1 MEPKEPSLQGRI
13 LLAFALSFLILFI
26 SSRLFVGPPPEPGP
40 APAAEPA
47 RPPVTAPAAP
57 AETSPPPP
65 PAITSAGATPPA
77 EPRQGAAPRQG
88 TTEEQIT
95 VESDLYRAV
104 FSTRGAAVKSWTLSR
119 FEDAQGNPLELVN
132 PASAAEY
139 GDPLSI
145 WVSDET
151 LRRAVNSALFVPS
164 ATGTLRAPVTL
175 TFEYSDGRITAR
187 KEFVFTADGYVVNAT
202 TELSSEGTPIPPALA
217 WLGGFGDFHDAAA
230 RGSLIQ
236 VFYRDPMEVVR
247 LTPGNVERRG
257 FLQMVQGWV
266 GLLPPGADVK
276 EISILGQFPF
286 AGIEDHFFCACFLPQ
301 SGSPPATGNNAGS
314 GPQGGPLRVTAFEQ
328 EITMPEQTR
337 RMPTL
342 GVAVSGGDAPTNRLR
357 LYVGPKDPA
366 VLAEVDPLLPSL
378 VDYGWFSFIAQPLF
392 LAMHWTHDNIVPNYG
407 WVIILVTV
415 VINFA
420 LFPLKLKSM
429 RSAIKMQRIQPLM
442 KAIQDKYKHL
452 KMNDPRRQEMSKE
465 TMELYKKHGV
475 NPFGSCLPMV
485 LQIPFLYGF
494 YKVLILSIEM
504 RHAPWILW
512 VQDLSAP
519 EQLPIKTLPLLLC
532 GTQFLLQRMSPMPSP
547 DPTQQKMMM
556 YMPLMFLFMFWGL
569 SSGLVLYWLTGNIV
583 GIAQQWYINR
593 TEMQH
598 MIEEK
603 KAAAIRKKQTAVK
616 K

>member
-1 MEPKEPSLQGRI
+1 MEPKEPSLQGRM
-13 LLAFALSFLILFI
+13 LLAFALSFLILFV
-26 SSRLFVGPPPEPGP
+26 SARLFVPPPEPGSAPPTEPDRPPATAPGTPAETAPP
-40 APAAEPA
+40 APAPA
-47 RPPVTAPAAP
+47 QVT
-57 AETSPPPP
+57 T
-65 PAITSAGATPPA
+65 PA
-77 EPRQGAAPRQG
+77 EPQQGAAPSQGTAPRQG
-88 TTEEQIT
+88 TAEEQIT

-119 FEDAQGNPLELVN
+119 FEDAAGNPLELVN

-139 GDPLSI
+139 GDPFSI

-151 LRRAVNSALFVPS
+151 LRRSVSSALFVPS

-187 KEFVFTADGYVVNAT
+187 KEFVFTADSYVVNAM
-202 TELSSEGTPIPPALA
+202 TELASEGTAVPHALA
-217 WLGGFGDFHDAAA
+217 WLGGFGDLHDAAA
-230 RGSLIQ
+230 RGSFTQ
-236 VFYRDPMEVVR
+236 VFYRDPMELVR
-247 LTPGNVERRG
+247 LLPGNVERRG
-257 FLQMVQGWV
+257 FLQTVQGWL
-266 GLLPPGADVK
+266 GLLPAGADVK

-301 SGSPPATGNNAGS
+301 
-314 GPQGGPLRVTAFEQ
+314 QGPLRVTAFEQ
-328 EITMPEQTR
+328 DVATPEQDRIT
-337 RMPTL
+337 PTL
-342 GVAVSGGDAPTNRLR
+342 GVAVSGGDAPVNRLR

-366 VLAEVDPLLPSL
+366 VLAAVEPALAGL

-392 LAMHWTHDNIVPNYG
+392 LAMHWTYDHVVANYG
-407 WVIILVTV
+407 WVIVLVTI

-429 RSAIKMQRIQPLM
+429 RSAMKMQRIQPQM

-452 KMNDPRRQEMSKE
+452 KMNDPRRQEMTRE
-465 TMELYKKHGV
+465 TMDLYKKHGV
-475 NPFGSCLPMV
+475 NPFGSCLPML

-504 RHAPWILW
+504 RHAPWIFW
-512 VQDLSAP
+512 IRDLSTP
-519 EQLPIKTLPLLLC
+519 EQIPIRTLPILLC
-532 GTQFLLQRMSPMPSP
+532 ATQFLLQKMSPMPSP

-556 YMPLMFLFMFWGL
+556 YMPLMFLFLFWSL
-569 SSGLVLYWLTGNIV
+569 SSGLVLYWLTGNLV

-593 TEMQH
+593 TEMRH

-603 KAAAIRKKQTAVK
+603 KAAAIRKRQTAVK

>member
-1 MEPKEPSLQGRI
+1 METKEPSLQGRI

-40 APAAEPA
+40 GPATEPA
-47 RPPVTAPAAP
+47 PPPATAPSAP
-57 AETSPPPP
+57 AEASPPALSA
-65 PAITSAGATPPA
+65 PAPA
-77 EPRQGAAPRQG
+77 QGAAPTEPRRG
-88 TTEEQIT
+88 AAEEQIT

-104 FSTRGAAVKSWTLSR
+104 FSTRGAAVKNWTLSR
-119 FEDAQGNPLELVN
+119 FKDAQENPLELVN

-139 GDPLSI
+139 GDPFSI
-145 WVSDET
+145 WVSDAT

-175 TFEYSDGRITAR
+175 TFEYNDGRITAR
-187 KEFVFTADGYVVNAT
+187 KEFVFTSDSYVVNAT
-202 TELSSEGTPIPPALA
+202 TELSSEGTPVPHALA
-217 WLGGFGDFHDAAA
+217 WLGGFGDLHDAAA
-230 RGSLIQ
+230 RGNLIQ
-236 VFYRDPMEVVR
+236 VFYRDPMQMVR

-257 FLQMVQGWV
+257 FLETVQGWI
-266 GLLPPGADVK
+266 GLLPEGADVK

-301 SGSPPATGNNAGS
+301 NGPPPGGSPPATANNAGF

-328 EITMPEQTR
+328 EITVPEQTR
-337 RMPTL
+337 RIPTL

-357 LYVGPKDPA
+357 LYVGPKDPP
-366 VLAEVDPLLPSL
+366 VLAGVDPSLPSL

-392 LAMHWTHDNIVPNYG
+392 LAMHWTHDHVVPNYG

-452 KMNDPRRQEMSKE
+452 KMNDPRRQEMTKE
-465 TMELYKKHGV
+465 TMELYKKNGV

-512 VQDLSAP
+512 VRDLSAP

-569 SSGLVLYWLTGNIV
+569 SSGLVLYWLTGNVV

-603 KAAAIRKKQTAVK
+603 KAAAMRKKQTTVK

>member
-40 APAAEPA
+40 TPTAEPA
-47 RPPVTAPAAP
+47 RPPATAPAEP
-57 AETSPPPP
+57 AEASPPAPP
-65 PAITSAGATPPA
+65 DSAAAPVTPPA
-77 EPRQGAAPRQG
+77 EPRQGAA
-88 TTEEQIT
+88 EEQIT
-95 VESDLYRAV
+95 VESDLYQAV
-104 FSTRGAAVKSWTLSR
+104 FSTRGADVKSWTLSR

-132 PASAAEY
+132 PAAAAEY

-151 LRRAVNSALFVPS
+151 LRREINSALFVPS

-175 TFEYSDGRITAR
+175 TFEYNDGRTTAR
-187 KEFVFTADGYVVNAT
+187 KEFVFTSDSYVVNAT
-202 TELSSEGTPIPPALA
+202 TLLLREGTPLPHALA
-217 WLGGFGDFHDAAA
+217 WLGGFGDMHDAAA

-236 VFYRDPMEVVR
+236 VFYREPLEMVR
-247 LTPGNVERRG
+247 LTPGNVERKG
-257 FLQMVQGWV
+257 FLATIQEWL
-266 GLLPPGADVK
+266 GLLPESADVK

-286 AGIEDHFFCACFLPQ
+286 AGIEDHFFCAAFLPQ
-301 SGSPPATGNNAGS
+301 D
-314 GPQGGPLRVTAFEQ
+314 GPLRVTALEQ
-328 EITMPEQTR
+328 EIAVPEQDR
-337 RMPTL
+337 RTPTL
-342 GVAVSGGDAPTNRLR
+342 GVAVSGGSDPTNRLR

-366 VLAEVDPLLPSL
+366 VLAEVEPLLPDL

-392 LAMHWTHDNIVPNYG
+392 LAMRWSYDHIVPNYG
-407 WVIILVTV
+407 WVIMLVTV
-415 VINFA
+415 LINFA

-429 RSAIKMQRIQPLM
+429 RSAMKMQRIQPQM
-442 KAIQDKYKHL
+442 KAVQDKYKHL
-452 KMNDPRRQEMSKE
+452 KMKDPRRQEMTKE

-475 NPFGSCLPMV
+475 NPFGSCLPML

-512 VQDLSAP
+512 IRDLSAP
-519 EQLPIKTLPLLLC
+519 EQITIRTLPILLC
-532 GTQFLLQRMSPMPSP
+532 ATQFVLQKMSPMPSP
-547 DPTQQKMMM
+547 DPAQQKMMM
-556 YMPLMFLFMFWGL
+556 FMPVMFLFLFWSL

-603 KAAAIRKKQTAVK
+603 KAAATRKKQAAVK